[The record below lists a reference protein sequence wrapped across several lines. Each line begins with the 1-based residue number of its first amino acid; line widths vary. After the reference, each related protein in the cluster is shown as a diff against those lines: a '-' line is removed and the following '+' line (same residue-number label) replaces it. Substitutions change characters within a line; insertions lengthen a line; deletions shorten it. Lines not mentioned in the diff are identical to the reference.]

1 MARRILAL
9 VVKEFLAILKD
20 PKSRFVLM
28 GPPIIQM
35 LVFGY
40 AASFDLNEVPCAVYD
55 EDNSDAS
62 REIVSHL
69 DGSPNLHVVAHLRTD
84 CQVSDLI
91 DRRDVLVV
99 IHIPRDFRRRLALG
113 KTAPVQV
120 IIDGRN
126 SNTALIALDFVRTI
140 INQFSENW
148 SQTHAPRAARTK
160 LVSRAWYNPNI
171 ESRWFLIPG
180 VIGLV
185 TMVVTMI
192 VSSLSVAR
200 EKEEGTFDQLL
211 VTPFRPWEIL
221 MGKAVPGFAI
231 GFTEAALAALIAIF
245 WFKVPCQGN
254 IISFY
259 LGLTLFLLST
269 VGVGLM
275 ISSLAATMQ
284 QALLGSFLFL
294 VPAIVLSGF
303 STPISNMPAWIQKI
317 TLLDPL
323 RYFMVVLR
331 GVFLEASGLPSL
343 VHQLWPMGLIGIANM
358 TLAAWLFRRR
368 VY

>member
-1 MARRILAL
+1 MIRRILAL
-9 VVKEFLAILKD
+9 IVKELLAIGKD
-20 PKSRFVLM
+20 PKSRFVLF
-28 GPPIIQM
+28 GPPLIQM

-40 AASFDLNEVPCAVYD
+40 AASFDLNQVPCAVYD
-55 EDNSDAS
+55 EDSSDAS
-62 REIVSHL
+62 RQLISSI
-69 DGSPNLHVVAHLRTD
+69 DGSPNLQIATHL
-84 CQVSDLI
+84 LN
-91 DRRDVLVV
+91 DREIEELLDKRDVLVV
-99 IHIPRDFRRRLALG
+99 VHVPQDFRRRLTVG
-113 KTAPVQV
+113 RTAPVQI

-126 SNTALIALDFVRTI
+126 SNTALIALNYVRTI
-140 INQFSENW
+140 VNQFNHDWAKRHNSPA
-148 SQTHAPRAARTK
+148 APVQ

-180 VIGLV
+180 VVGLI

-200 EKEEGTFDQLL
+200 EREDGTFEQLL
-211 VTPFRPWEIL
+211 VAPFRPFEIL
-221 MGKAVPGFAI
+221 LGKAFPGFAI
-231 GFTEAALAALIAIF
+231 GFVEATIVTLIAIF
-245 WFKVPCQGN
+245 WFKVPFQGN
-254 IISFY
+254 LLTLYI
-259 LGLTLFLLST
+259 GLALFLLST

-294 VPAIVLSGF
+294 VPAVILSGF
-303 STPISNMPAWIQKI
+303 STPISNMPGWIQKI
-317 TLLDPL
+317 TLLDPM

-331 GVFLEASGLPSL
+331 GVFLEASSLPSL
-343 VHQLWPMGLIGIANM
+343 AHQLWPMALIGAANM